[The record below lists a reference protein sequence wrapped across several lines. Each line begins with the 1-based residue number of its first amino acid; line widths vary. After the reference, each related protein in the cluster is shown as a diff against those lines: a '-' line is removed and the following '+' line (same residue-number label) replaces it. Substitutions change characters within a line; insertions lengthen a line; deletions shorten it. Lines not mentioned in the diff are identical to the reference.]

1 MCVCFNDIILNMFKI
16 MYDPNN
22 IVVGVTILFL
32 IGYSVFL
39 IRKMYNKRI
48 NELEEQNNQQK
59 VIIANLE
66 NQYKSE
72 LGTNSNIN
80 NIERNSESC
89 MYDSTLNNV
98 INNVLP
104 SSLNNTVDVI
114 IKENSYDMTDYSEEL
129 DKSDIRKVV
138 EKIIANTSQEYTNNE
153 LVIDEVDEVDEVDK
167 VNRVDEVNEVDEID
181 EVDEVDEI
189 DEVDEVDEVD
199 KIKLDNKSNKK
210 EKNVNLLSEKE
221 INNLKVLE
229 LKEILDKHGKSYSSD
244 LKKKDLK
251 EIVLTLSNSSESD

>member
-22 IVVGVTILFL
+22 IVVGITILFL

-39 IRKMYNKRI
+39 IRKMYSKRI

-59 VIIANLE
+59 NIIANLE
-66 NQYKSE
+66 NQYKLE
-72 LGTNSNIN
+72 LGKNSNIN
-80 NIERNSESC
+80 NIECNNESC
-89 MYDSTLNNV
+89 MYDSPLSNV

-104 SSLNNTVDVI
+104 SSLNNSVDVI
-114 IKENSYDMTDYSEEL
+114 INENSYDMTDYSEEL

-138 EKIIANTSQEYTNNE
+138 EKIIANTSEEYTNKE
-153 LVIDEVDEVDEVDK
+153 LVIDEVDEVDEVD
-167 VNRVDEVNEVDEID
+167 EID
-181 EVDEVDEI
+181 D
-189 DEVDEVDEVD
+189 VDEVDEVNE
-199 KIKLDNKSNKK
+199 INGINLDNKSNQK
-210 EKNVNLLSEKE
+210 EKNLNLLSEKE

-244 LKKKDLK
+244 LKKKDLR